1 MSINSKKP
9 YCFRKTRFNYDPLL
23 ARFHPFYAAKTRDVS
38 KRKNT
43 PPETAECPRLGIER
57 REIERG
63 CFRKGAMV
71 VHLRLSVMII
81 ILLFEQD
88 ISTLK
93 TKRNVFVNTS
103 PLSRKS
109 FVRNNH
115 TTVLAAFGQIVDI
128 MKALENTA

>member
-23 ARFHPFYAAKTRDVS
+23 ARFHPFYAARTRDMS

-81 ILLFEQD
+81 TLLFEQD
-88 ISTLK
+88 MTALK
-93 TKRNVFVNTS
+93 TKRNVFVNK
-103 PLSRKS
+103 REY
-109 FVRNNH
+109 
-115 TTVLAAFGQIVDI
+115 VDAGGLLRCPAGAHPRCI
-128 MKALENTA
+128 

>member
-23 ARFHPFYAAKTRDVS
+23 ARFHPFYAARTRDMS

-63 CFRKGAMV
+63 YFYGVKV
-71 VHLRLSVMII
+71 ERLGYPRPFHMYKIPGKYVGS
-81 ILLFEQD
+81 L
-88 ISTLK
+88 T
-93 TKRNVFVNTS
+93 
-103 PLSRKS
+103 
-109 FVRNNH
+109 
-115 TTVLAAFGQIVDI
+115 
-128 MKALENTA
+128 